1 MKHFE
6 NILKTFCFFFYNCH
20 SVCLDLYS
28 PEPAIP
34 TILNQ

>member
-6 NILKTFCFFFYNCH
+6 NILKTFCFFLKLP
-20 SVCLDLYS
+20 LDLYS
-28 PEPAIP
+28 PEPDIP